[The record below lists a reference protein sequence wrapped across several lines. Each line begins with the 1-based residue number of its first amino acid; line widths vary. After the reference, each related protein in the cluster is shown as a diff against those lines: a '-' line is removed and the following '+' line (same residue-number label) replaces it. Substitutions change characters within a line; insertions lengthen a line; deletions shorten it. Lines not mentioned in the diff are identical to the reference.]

1 MPYTKKIW
9 CPHPIHSSLTRSGS
23 KPTHPI
29 GVRLIKEIEAQVF
42 NKQIMVKPEWTPVTM
57 KGGDKVCQTCFNSLG
72 DLMDKYLYEEPV
84 LIETPESEKHQPPF
98 SQLSYIRIFNKIE
111 NNMTIQW
118 NQIVARVDFQP
129 TVGRRNQLLLS
140 KEQFNMI
147 RTQCSQK

>member
-1 MPYTKKIW
+1 MNNVGIQDFIIIQNADKQYLAVVIT
-9 CPHPIHSSLTRSGS
+9 
-23 KPTHPI
+23 
-29 GVRLIKEIEAQVF
+29 IKEHGKE
-42 NKQIMVKPEWTPVTM
+42 
-57 KGGDKVCQTCFNSLG
+57 
-72 DLMDKYLYEEPV
+72 
-84 LIETPESEKHQPPF
+84 LIVQCYQPPF